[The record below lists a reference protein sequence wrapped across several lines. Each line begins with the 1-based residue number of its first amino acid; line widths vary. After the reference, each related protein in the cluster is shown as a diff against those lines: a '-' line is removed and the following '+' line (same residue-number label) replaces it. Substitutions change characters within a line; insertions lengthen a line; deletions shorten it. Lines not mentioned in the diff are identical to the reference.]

1 MYNLW
6 VKNRMISVKN
16 GVVTMEILYSFNG
29 SVNSDLES
37 VKTFLKNILE
47 KLGTYIKDEEM
58 FFDIRLILNELIVNG
73 VIHGNKKNSDKKVF
87 VNMTI
92 DENNITINVRDE
104 GEGIDY
110 DFTSYNVDEMRCCG
124 RGLVLVD
131 ALTDDLILK
140 KNEII
145 AIKYL

>member
-1 MYNLW
+1 
-6 VKNRMISVKN
+6 
-16 GVVTMEILYSFNG
+16 MEILYSFNG
-29 SVNSDLES
+29 SVNSDLKS
-37 VKTFLKNILE
+37 VKAFLSNIIERLE
-47 KLGTYIKDEEM
+47 TYIKDEEM

-73 VIHGNKKNSDKKVF
+73 AIHGNKKSLDKKVF
-87 VNMTI
+87 VSMTI
-92 DENNITINVRDE
+92 DEKNITIHVRDE

-110 DFTSYNVDEMRCCG
+110 DFSSYNVDEMKCCG
-124 RGLVLVD
+124 RGLVLVE